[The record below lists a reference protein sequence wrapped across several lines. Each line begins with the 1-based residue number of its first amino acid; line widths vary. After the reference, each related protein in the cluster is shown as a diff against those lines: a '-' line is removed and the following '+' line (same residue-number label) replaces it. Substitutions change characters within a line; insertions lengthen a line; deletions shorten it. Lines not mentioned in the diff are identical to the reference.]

1 MTIAR
6 ELITRLGFKVDKT
19 GLESFEKSILGFK
32 TKFLLVSGA
41 IAATVNKTLDYFKGI
56 TVAARDTEYLAEQ
69 TGIATARFVAL
80 RRTAEDFQLSPDK
93 FNAYFLRLSELLR
106 GGKAGVGELFD
117 ILKASRGELNLTPF
131 INTGDVEGAF
141 KAVLKYVGSLK
152 NATDQ
157 AAALKGVLGE
167 SNTGLLAIVKA
178 GVGVFEEGTQ
188 ANMAYGESYVA
199 NIPKTKEFT
208 EALNKFDK
216 QVEKVTLSFVENVLP
231 AITKTLDYVDQAF
244 KGFGAIGEQYAN
256 PEAGKSGMQSSIDFL
271 GQAIA
276 DSVFQ
281 LLGHETETQARN
293 RVLQENTEFQR
304 MLGDYHR
311 QQGNIQTR
319 GPTTINSKVEVN
331 VAPGTPQEQA
341 QLIGAGVRSA
351 MEQFWDEKTREVINN
366 NPQAE

>member
-6 ELITRLGFKVDKT
+6 ELITKLGFKVDKT

-56 TVAARDTEYLAEQ
+56 STAARDTEYLAEQ

-117 ILKASRGELNLTPF
+117 LLHASRGQLNLTPF
-131 INTGDVEGAF
+131 IQSGDVEGAF
-141 KAVLKYVGSLK
+141 KAVLRYVGSLK
-152 NATDQ
+152 DAKDQ
-157 AAALKGVLGE
+157 AAALKATLGE

-178 GVGVFEEGTQ
+178 GVGVFEEGTK
-188 ANMAYGESYVA
+188 ANMAYGESYVR
-199 NIPKTKEFT
+199 NIPATKEFT
-208 EALNKFDK
+208 EQLNKFDK
-216 QVEKVTLSFVENVLP
+216 QLEKVTLSFVENLLP
-231 AITKTLDYVDQAF
+231 AITKTLDYVDKAF
-244 KGFGAIGEQYAN
+244 KGLGIISEESKQTENSSGTQNGINYFVSALSDAIL
-256 PEAGKSGMQSSIDFL
+256 P
-271 GQAIA
+271 
-276 DSVFQ
+276 
-281 LLGHETETQARN
+281 LLGLETETGFKN
-293 RVLQENTEFQR
+293 RVLQENTEFYRRLGEYQKEQR
-304 MLGDYHR
+304 IGMN
-311 QQGNIQTR
+311 QGS
-319 GPTTINSKVEVN
+319 TTINSKIEVN

-351 MEQFWDEKTREVINN
+351 MEQFWDEKTREVLNN